1 MSDMGIAPGGGLYS
15 GESIPVIEAVLSYAN
30 QRHVLLLNNVANV
43 DTPGFRAKDLPEE
56 AFRRALVNAIEN
68 RETGARPLE
77 FTSGQDVRR
86 TAGGG
91 IEVVPVQNGHG
102 VMRHDGNNVSID
114 EEMTKLLKN
123 GLTVQVFNR
132 LLAGKFQAL
141 VTAIRMRV

>member
-1 MSDMGIAPGGGLYS
+1 MSDLGIRPGGLYS

-30 QRHVLLLNNVANV
+30 QRHVVLLNNVANV

-56 AFRRALVNAIEN
+56 AFRQALEHAIEN

-77 FTSGQDVRR
+77 FTSSQHVRR
-86 TAGGG
+86 TADGG
-91 IEVVPVQNGHG
+91 IEVVPVQNGSG
-102 VMRHDGNNVSID
+102 VMRNDGNTVSLD

-141 VTAIRMRV
+141 ATAIRGRV